1 MLYGTDLWAMATGA
15 VVLFNPCGI
24 VLLPAS
30 LAWLAGFGPVKTSP
44 VRRAA
49 VGALSAAG
57 MAAGFVLVVVLLA
70 TVLKVTGLVLGTII
84 KPVSIVLAVAL
95 MGSGL
100 LVALGRFHL
109 PMERWVSGPEL
120 VSSRLPWLRAIGAGL
135 AYAVGALSCTLPL
148 FIAVLLPAL
157 SVDWIRFAGLA
168 LSFGVGV
175 FLVLLVLSEAALFG
189 RDAITSWIG
198 NAVPLLPKVF
208 GTIIFVTGVGFLYYW
223 VWGPGRWL

>member
-30 LAWLAGFGPVKTSP
+30 LAWLAGAGPVKASP
-44 VRRAA
+44 AQRAGA
-49 VGALSAAG
+49 GALTAIG

-70 TVLKVTGLVLGTII
+70 AILKVTGLVLGTII
-84 KPVSIVLAVAL
+84 KPVSIVLAVVL

-109 PMERWVSGPEL
+109 PMERWVSGRGL
-120 VSSRLPWLRAIGAGL
+120 AASRFGWLRAVGAGL

-157 SVDWIRFAGLA
+157 SVDWVHFSQLA

-175 FLVLLVLSEAALFG
+175 FVVLLVLSEATLFG
-189 RDAITSWIG
+189 RDAVTGWIRG
-198 NAVPLLPKVF
+198 VLPLLPKVF
-208 GTIIFVTGVGFLYYW
+208 GTIILVTGAAFLYYW